1 MLGAQI
7 APWSCGNSPRVD
19 PGTLPISMPA
29 NAEAKQICREEE
41 ADGQAAENFRNARR
55 KCARDIRPSD
65 RLSSREEFRGKGA
78 RQAVHASDSRARWA
92 PGNRD
97 AGAVPEEE
105 GAEDLHLRF
114 VAFPRARLDG
124 QNPARERGEVQMIYI
139 DPPETCGLGVGP
151 RDTSR
156 SSRHR
161 RHPNDCEA
169 WSSRFKANSL
179 AHCAGYN
186 TADR

>member
-1 MLGAQI
+1 MPRRHERRVPSSERACYNNGLEQRRFLALSWATNMLGAQI

-41 ADGQAAENFRNARR
+41 ADGQAAENFRSARR

-105 GAEDLHLRF
+105 SAEDLHVRLLALASARLGRSERG
-114 VAFPRARLDG
+114 PRAR
-124 QNPARERGEVQMIYI
+124 
-139 DPPETCGLGVGP
+139 
-151 RDTSR
+151 
-156 SSRHR
+156 
-161 RHPNDCEA
+161 
-169 WSSRFKANSL
+169 
-179 AHCAGYN
+179 
-186 TADR
+186 